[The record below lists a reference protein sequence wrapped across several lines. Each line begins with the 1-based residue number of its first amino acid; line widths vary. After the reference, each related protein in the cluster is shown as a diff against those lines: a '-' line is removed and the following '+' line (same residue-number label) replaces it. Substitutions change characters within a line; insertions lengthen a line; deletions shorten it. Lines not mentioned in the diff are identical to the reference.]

1 MSFEGA
7 VIGDEIDS
15 ENERK
20 STKKT
25 GWGIIEGRNLQGVRW
40 CI

>member
-7 VIGDEIDS
+7 VIGVEIDS

-20 STKKT
+20 STKKLV
-25 GWGIIEGRNLQGVRW
+25 GE
-40 CI
+40 